1 MDFLLLDINTG
12 WKIMEKD
19 DSKEKKEVSEE
30 VKKEENKTSEKEDI
44 EKIQEER
51 KSEEK
56 HKFNVMIE
64 KTKIWKLV
72 AIVAVLLLIVSIFTS
87 GFGGGSDKGVGEDEA
102 VAQAVAYINTNML
115 QDGMSAEVDSVEEKN
130 GVYEINILI
139 DGQEYTSYVTKD
151 AGLLFTSGVEMDG
164 DVEAPSAPQQ
174 QPTPEVVKSDKP
186 EVELFIMSHC
196 PYGTQAEK
204 GMIPAV
210 KALGDEIDFKLRFV
224 YYAMHPTQGEVEE
237 QLNQYCIREEQEDK
251 LLDYLECF
259 LTEGDGPGCLAAVK
273 VDKMALSTCVEAADA
288 EFEVMSNLED
298 KSSWMNGRF
307 PKFNVDKALNDKYGI
322 GGSPTL
328 VINGAQAN
336 SGRDSVSYLRTI
348 CAAFNDAPEACN
360 TELSSAQPSP
370 GFGYETTSGSTT
382 TAQCG

>member
-1 MDFLLLDINTG
+1 MMDFLLLDINTG

-273 VDKMALSTCVEAADA
+273 VDKMALST
-288 EFEVMSNLED
+288 
-298 KSSWMNGRF
+298 
-307 PKFNVDKALNDKYGI
+307 
-322 GGSPTL
+322 
-328 VINGAQAN
+328 
-336 SGRDSVSYLRTI
+336 
-348 CAAFNDAPEACN
+348 
-360 TELSSAQPSP
+360 
-370 GFGYETTSGSTT
+370 
-382 TAQCG
+382 